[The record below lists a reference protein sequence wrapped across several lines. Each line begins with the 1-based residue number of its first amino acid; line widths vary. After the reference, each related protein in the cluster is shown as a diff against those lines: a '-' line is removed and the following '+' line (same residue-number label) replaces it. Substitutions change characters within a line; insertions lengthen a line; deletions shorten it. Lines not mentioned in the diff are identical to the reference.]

1 MTKQPLRLIGY
12 VRVSTAEQ
20 ARSGLGAAAQRAK
33 IAEAVAR
40 DGHQIVD
47 VIADDGEHGTSLQ
60 RPGLHRALEA
70 IAAGEADGLVAVK
83 LDRVSRSVV
92 DFGTLLAWFTEAK
105 AALVILDPAI
115 DTTTAA
121 GRLVAN
127 VFASVAEWEADTIT
141 ERTRDALAAKRARG
155 ERIGRPAVV
164 EDARLAKRIRSMR
177 DRGMTLRAIADK
189 LNEDGVPTV
198 RSAARWQVSAV
209 QSVLGYR
216 RPPGRRNADLP
227 DPRPRRRTRVSA

>member
-1 MTKQPLRLIGY
+1 M
-12 VRVSTAEQ
+12 STAEQ
-20 ARSGLGAAAQRAK
+20 AASGLGAAAQRAK
-33 IAEAVAR
+33 IAEAAAR
-40 DGHQIVD
+40 EGHQVVE
-47 VIADDGEHGTSLQ
+47 VIADDGQHGTNLQ
-60 RPGLHRALEA
+60 RPGLRRALEA

-92 DFGTLLAWFTEAK
+92 DFGTVLEWFTEAK
-105 AALVILDPAI
+105 AALVIRDPAI

-164 EDARLAKRIRSMR
+164 EDLKLAKRIRALRSK
-177 DRGMTLRAIADK
+177 GMTMRAIADK
-189 LNEDGVPTV
+189 LTADGVPTV
-198 RSAARWQVSAV
+198 RGGGRWQVSAV

-216 RPPGRRNADLP
+216 RPRTRRNADLP
-227 DPRPRRRTRVSA
+227 DPRPRRKTRKAA

>member
-1 MTKQPLRLIGY
+1 MTKTSLRLIGY

-40 DGHQIVD
+40 DGHELVE

-60 RPGLHRALEA
+60 RPGLHRALSA
-70 IAAGEADGLVAVK
+70 IAADDADGLVAVK

-92 DFGTLLAWFTEAK
+92 DFGTLLGWFTEAK
-105 AALVILDPAI
+105 AALVILDPGI

-155 ERIGRPAVV
+155 ERIGRAAVV
-164 EDARLAKRIRSMR
+164 DDANLAKRIRALRSK
-177 DRGMTLRAIADK
+177 GMTLRAIADK
-189 LNEDGVPTV
+189 LTADCVPTV
-198 RSAARWQVSAV
+198 RGGARWQVSAV

-216 RPPGRRNADLP
+216 RPPARRNTELP
-227 DPRPRRRTRVSA
+227 DPRPRKRSRKAA